1 MILQCG
7 SYCFAPFEK
16 DIGFL
21 LYIYIYIYPTHVITQ
36 LYKMTVL
43 DASAHGFN
51 GSDTKSSR
59 SLWLLQI
66 KVCFAGVTSVY

>member
-21 LYIYIYIYPTHVITQ
+21 LYI
-36 LYKMTVL
+36 YKMTVL

-66 KVCFAGVTSVY
+66 KVCFAGVISVY